1 MATRLV
7 SGNRIT
13 EITMQ
18 TWNGRE
24 YTPDWSGDFFNV
36 GTLKYDENLDAYE
49 VEDIDYCIEQAEDW
63 QNKEGDFYGDED
75 PEGVERNIE
84 VYDVDFP
91 PITKDGEYLT
101 EGMWVSDATGIYRVD
116 DITAD
121 KVYLTEICFTGD
133 DDEYEL
139 GDRRILNRSEVRNLV
154 YA

>member
-7 SGNRIT
+7 CGNRMV
-13 EITMQ
+13 EITMR

-36 GTLKYDENLDAYE
+36 GLKYDGDLDAYE

-63 QNKEGDFYGDED
+63 RNKEGDFYGDED
-75 PEGVERNIE
+75 PEGIERDIE

-116 DITAD
+116 DITSD

-133 DDEYEL
+133 GDEYEL
-139 GDRRILNRSEVRNLV
+139 GDRIILNRSEVRNLV